1 MHPVDAAANEHE
13 RDFAM
18 HARSMYRNTLVSS
31 ASFAS
36 AVLDDTGAAPSA
48 VDDEE
53 AAEQG
58 YWHQGL
64 DLGDVGQCLRN
75 RHVTLRTA
83 DASAYW
89 NWRD

>member
-1 MHPVDAAANEHE
+1 MRPAAAVNEHE

-36 AVLDDTGAAPSA
+36 AVLGGTAGTPSA

-53 AAEQG
+53 PAEHG
-58 YWHQGL
+58 YWYQGL
-64 DLGDVGQCLRN
+64 DLRDVGQSLRN
-75 RHVTLRTA
+75 RHVTLRSA
-83 DASAYW
+83 DAPAYW